1 MIRTVVVDSDTL
13 TRYGLSMLAGAH
25 PDIEVVAETGSAVA
39 APGLVAEAKPD
50 VVLIDVDLTDGDGLR
65 LARELRG
72 RYPALGIVVLTSI
85 DQDDVLFRALDH
97 GASAFVVKTAPVIEV
112 LGAIRHA
119 AVAATS
125 FTATGLLDAL
135 TRRREQEARFALSPR
150 ERQVLTLLR
159 DGKSIPEI
167 AGTIHISKS
176 TAKTY
181 VARLYDKLGAS
192 SRAQALVTALRTGL
206 IDYDGDLSSAPG

>member
-1 MIRTVVVDSDTL
+1 MIRTVVIDSDTL

-25 PDIEVVAETGSAVA
+25 PDVEVVGETGSAVEA
-39 APGLVAEAKPD
+39 AALVERARPD
-50 VVLIDVDLTDGDGLR
+50 VVVVDVELADGNGLPLVR
-65 LARELRG
+65 ALRD
-72 RYPALGIVVLTSI
+72 RYADLGIVVMTSL
-85 DQDDVLFRALDH
+85 DTDDVLFRALDH

-135 TRRREQEARFALSPR
+135 TRRREQETKFALSPR

-159 DGKSIPEI
+159 DGLSIPEI

-206 IDYDGDLSSAPG
+206 INYEPTPGS

>member
-25 PDIEVVAETGSAVA
+25 PDVEVVGEAGSA
-39 APGLVAEAKPD
+39 AEAPAVIADRRPD
-50 VVLIDVDLTDGDGLR
+50 VVVIDVELADGSGLPLVR
-65 LARELRG
+65 SLRD
-72 RYPALGIVVLTSI
+72 RYADLGIVVMTSL
-85 DQDDVLFRALDH
+85 DTDDVLFRALDH
-97 GASAFVVKTAPVIEV
+97 GASAFLVKTAPVVEI
-112 LGAIRHA
+112 LSAIRHA

-125 FTATGLLDAL
+125 FTATGLLEAL

-159 DGKSIPEI
+159 DGLSIPDI
-167 AGTIHISKS
+167 ASTIHISKS

-206 IDYDGDLSSAPG
+206 IDYEAAPGG

>member
-1 MIRTVVVDSDTL
+1 MIRTVVIDSDTL

-25 PDIEVVAETGSAVA
+25 PDVEVVGETGSAA
-39 APGLVAEAKPD
+39 EAGELVARRQPD
-50 VVLIDVDLTDGDGLR
+50 VVVIDVELADGNGLHLVR
-65 LARELRG
+65 SLRD
-72 RYPALGIVVLTSI
+72 RYAQLGIVVMTSL
-85 DQDDVLFRALDH
+85 DTDDVLFRALDH
-97 GASAFVVKTAPVIEV
+97 GASAFVVKTAPVVEV

-135 TRRREQEARFALSPR
+135 TRRREQETRFALSPR

-159 DGKSIPEI
+159 DGLSIPEI
-167 AGTIHISKS
+167 AGSIHISKS

-206 IDYDGDLSSAPG
+206 IDYEATPGA